1 MVSTFE
7 TRLAVFQASRLP
19 GMSIASEVVTRD
31 AMVML
36 GDSSVSDFLQ
46 TYIYTDK
53 DVLDVHTVCEDG
65 KTASTSSSTRESIV
79 PIPVSD
85 PRVTPSDKLPTSELI
100 CNRLMWDEQYRE
112 HEYSVVYE
120 DRFAG
125 MQEQSVTTFR
135 AGKSDVQNDAF
146 VPWHRVWEFKH
157 KGVLVWDRK
166 NRLSTI
172 FGIDSP
178 ASVDEEK
185 SSKKK
190 KEKPRSR
197 SNSKSSRSKSPS
209 NRKSPRGGNSKP
221 KSPRT

>member
-1 MVSTFE
+1 
-7 TRLAVFQASRLP
+7 
-19 GMSIASEVVTRD
+19 
-31 AMVML
+31 
-36 GDSSVSDFLQ
+36 
-46 TYIYTDK
+46 
-53 DVLDVHTVCEDG
+53 VLDVQAGVQDG
-65 KTASTSSSTRESIV
+65 KKGLASSSCGGHQSIV

-85 PRVTPSDKLPTSELI
+85 PRVMPSDKLPTSEEI
-100 CNRLMWDEQYRE
+100 CNRLIWDEQYRE

-120 DRFAG
+120 DRFVG
-125 MQEQSVTTFR
+125 MQEESVSTFR

-166 NRLSTI
+166 QRLTTI

-178 ASVDEEK
+178 LQ
-185 SSKKK
+185 KKK
-190 KEKPRSR
+190 VVVEEGKSNKSRSR
-197 SNSKSSRSKSPS
+197 SNSRSTRSKSPSNRSS